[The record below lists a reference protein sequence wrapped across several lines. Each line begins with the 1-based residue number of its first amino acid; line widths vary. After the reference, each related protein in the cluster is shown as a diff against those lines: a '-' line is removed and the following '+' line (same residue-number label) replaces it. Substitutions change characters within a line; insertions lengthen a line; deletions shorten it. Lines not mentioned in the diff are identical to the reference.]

1 MKTFYVRSLHWLAML
16 GFLLLGAAVSA
27 SVGALLG

>member
-1 MKTFYVRSLHWLAML
+1 MKTFHARSLYWLAML
-16 GFLLLGAAVSA
+16 GFLLFGAAAGA

>member
-1 MKTFYVRSLHWLAML
+1 MKAFCTRSLHWLAML